1 MRFMM
6 INLLLVC
13 LLLFGIAYLAFGD
26 TETILRSA
34 TLSRPVVSTAQD
46 HDPSVHNFGEFNF
59 SYLCSR
65 IRLFWG
71 DPDSISM
78 QVNID
83 IIYGGNSDEM

>member
-26 TETILRSA
+26 TETISRST
-34 TLSRPVVSTAQD
+34 TLSCPVVSTAQD

-65 IRLFWG
+65 IRLSWG
-71 DPDSISM
+71 DPDSM

-83 IIYGGNSDEM
+83 IIYGENSDEM